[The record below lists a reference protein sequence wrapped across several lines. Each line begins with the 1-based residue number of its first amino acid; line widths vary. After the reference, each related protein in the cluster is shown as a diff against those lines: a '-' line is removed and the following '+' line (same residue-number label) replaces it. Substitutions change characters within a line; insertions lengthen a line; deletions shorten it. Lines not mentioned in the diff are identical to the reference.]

1 MAVDEPGNM
10 IFMIVDPACPFFFF
24 FKIHITTL
32 TPALAVLGFHTSLCY
47 NRIASFTFKG
57 LPYIYIDVTLHSH
70 RLPFWFYI
78 YIFFF
83 FRSVSDAHFIYF
95 SPNGNS
101 LPGVPFYH
109 CISIWDSSLWV
120 SFFPLSRLFSSQ
132 STHRQVAPRVL
143 SQRSSCSIRFIFWL
157 CLPRLAPIFWDNM
170 FLLFWLA
177 LFCRCKNVIKD
188 LVLLYACG

>member
-1 MAVDEPGNM
+1 MLQQNSFIYFQGAALHLYWCNFTQSQV
-10 IFMIVDPACPFFFF
+10 
-24 FKIHITTL
+24 TL
-32 TPALAVLGFHTSLCY
+32 LIL
-47 NRIASFTFKG
+47 
-57 LPYIYIDVTLHSH
+57 YIYI
-70 RLPFWFYI
+70 
-78 YIFFF
+78 FF

-132 STHRQVAPRVL
+132 STHRQVTPRVL
-143 SQRSSCSIRFIFWL
+143 SQRGSCSIRFIFWL